1 MVELLRTNDWVVLSW
16 LTQALE
22 DEGIPSV
29 VLDAHMSVL
38 EGSIPAIERRVMV
51 DDEDLARAR
60 RVVARAPGLADGGD
74 RERR

>member
-16 LTQALE
+16 LTQTLE

-38 EGSIPAIERRVMV
+38 EGSIPAIQRRVMV

-60 RVVARAPGLADGGD
+60 RVLERGQARAEARSRAGS
-74 RERR
+74 